1 MSINTQQENSKAS
14 VEKSQSDLNKVLL
27 LSKIPKPN
35 QSPQILKNSKSQTI
49 LNVQNINN
57 QLQTSMISLNKSNS
71 NFHKVIVNKKN
82 YDQFI
87 FQKKYLISKTQYHK
101 LISNLSDV
109 EKKIKENNDI
119 IDNLNKNLNTL
130 KETKKKKKEEITEL
144 LSSQESLEEIY
155 QNKIA
160 SLSENSEKLVKDKN
174 VKINGQKKIM
184 EIITIM
190 EKNKRIQIQMTLII
204 LMKKIKIK
212 KMMVVIIIIKTKVIL

>member
-1 MSINTQQENSKAS
+1 MSINTQQENSK
-14 VEKSQSDLNKVLL
+14 VLDEKPQSDSNKVLL
-27 LSKIPKPN
+27 LSKIPKPS
-35 QSPQILKNSKSQTI
+35 QSPPILKNSKSQAI
-49 LNVQNINN
+49 LNIHNKNN

-155 QNKIA
+155 QNKR
-160 SLSENSEKLVKDKN
+160 LWH
-174 VKINGQKKIM
+174 
-184 EIITIM
+184 
-190 EKNKRIQIQMTLII
+190 
-204 LMKKIKIK
+204 
-212 KMMVVIIIIKTKVIL
+212 